1 MKRKLMMPCVI
12 ITFSVAFRYIHEM
25 HKILPSIFYNIYPRV
40 KLRLKGRKGKAHMEK
55 NSEKRQNAQTQNS
68 DNDSPR

>member
-1 MKRKLMMPCVI
+1 
-12 ITFSVAFRYIHEM
+12 M